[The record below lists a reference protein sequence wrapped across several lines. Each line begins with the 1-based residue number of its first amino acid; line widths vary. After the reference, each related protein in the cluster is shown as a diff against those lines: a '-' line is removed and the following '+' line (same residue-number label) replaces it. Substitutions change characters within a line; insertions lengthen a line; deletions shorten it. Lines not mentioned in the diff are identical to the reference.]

1 MERDNKRQKQP
12 PRRVLF
18 IGNSFTARNDVPGL
32 VEEMAKQR
40 GMELHTE
47 LVSKGGASLKQHW
60 NSGVMQRH
68 EKEPF
73 DCIVL
78 QEQSTLPGKNAASFH
93 ANVRLFAGAVHDAE
107 LVLYSTW
114 ARADEPAKQR
124 VITDA
129 YARIAEGAGAR
140 VAPVGTAFEALVGAG
155 MKVHDK
161 DKSHANLHGSYAA
174 ACVLF
179 ATLFPGES
187 PLGLKSDK
195 IKDRRVLEQLQQ
207 AAAVAIAK

>member
-12 PRRVLF
+12 PQRVLF
-18 IGNSFTARNDVPGL
+18 IGNSFTSRNDVPGL
-32 VEEMAKQR
+32 VVHMAKQR
-40 GMELHTE
+40 GMELYTE

-60 NSGVMQRH
+60 NSGAMFLDDH
-68 EKEPF
+68 F

-78 QEQSTLPGKNAASFH
+78 QEQSTLPGKNAARFH
-93 ANVRLFAGAVHDAE
+93 ANVRLFAGADHGAE

-129 YARIAEGAGAR
+129 YAQIAEEVGAR
-140 VAPVGTAFEALVGAG
+140 VAPVGTAFEALLGAG
-155 MKVHDK
+155 VKLHAS
-161 DKSHANLHGSYAA
+161 DKSHANLEGSYVA

-187 PLGLKSDK
+187 PLGLKSNNITDK
-195 IKDRRVLEQLQQ
+195 RLLEQLQQ
-207 AAAVAIAK
+207 AAADAVAK